1 MCYKLCMLVLF
12 YFLKMFINDSLDLF
26 LLLKM
31 HVPTKDYLAKYS
43 EYISLGIILL
53 IHVGKLF
60 YPYKLPESY
69 PVYNHT
75 CCFYSVLLS
84 WNGDSEETFPFSVF
98 VKSLKTLPIAFLN
111 KMDHS
116 RLGFFC
122 FVSILYPWNQWTG
135 LPVVVVWDHA
145 GCWQFWGAV
154 LAVGS
159 GLCFL
164 LETFIRDL
172 YITNCSLT

>member
-31 HVPTKDYLAKYS
+31 HVPTKDCLAKYS
-43 EYISLGIILL
+43 EYISLCIILL

-69 PVYNHT
+69 PVCNHT

-84 WNGDSEETFPFSVF
+84 RNGDSEETFPFSVF
-98 VKSLKTLPIAFLN
+98 VVLKTLPIAFLN

-122 FVSILYPWNQWTG
+122 FVSILYP
-135 LPVVVVWDHA
+135 
-145 GCWQFWGAV
+145 
-154 LAVGS
+154 
-159 GLCFL
+159 
-164 LETFIRDL
+164 
-172 YITNCSLT
+172 